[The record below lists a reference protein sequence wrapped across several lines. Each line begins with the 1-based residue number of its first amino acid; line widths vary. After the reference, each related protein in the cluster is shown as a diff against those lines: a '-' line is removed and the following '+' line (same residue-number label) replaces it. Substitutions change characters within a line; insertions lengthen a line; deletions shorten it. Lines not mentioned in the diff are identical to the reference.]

1 MAGETLRALNKNQII
16 DLFLNT
22 QEQTNTSIVLL
33 TAEMKHLNANFQKL
47 ESDVSVIK
55 NVNNILSKQMSLIE
69 CVEWV
74 GLPSSI
80 EDKELEP
87 TVCRVLQHTGVDITG
102 ESIEACHSLNKQSD
116 RTIVKFSRRKDC
128 EHVMRKK

>member
-47 ESDVSVIK
+47 EADVSVIK
-55 NVNNILSKQMSLIE
+55 NMNNILSKQMSLIE

-80 EDKELEP
+80 A
-87 TVCRVLQHTGVDITG
+87 
-102 ESIEACHSLNKQSD
+102 SACW
-116 RTIVKFSRRKDC
+116 C
-128 EHVMRKK
+128 